1 MHTFKEFLLVCEA
14 HILSSFI
21 HFSPTVDPRHFL
33 RETIAEQE
41 NYCRNPDGE
50 PKVWC
55 YTTNP
60 GDRWERCDVPLC
72 SGLCCDIR
80 SIRNNSCCSV

>member
-1 MHTFKEFLLVCEA
+1 MTQTKKANLG
-14 HILSSFI
+14 IRSFVFHI

-50 PKVWC
+50 STVWC
-55 YTTNP
+55 YTTDPNET
-60 GDRWERCDVPLC
+60 WEYCDVPRC
-72 SGLCCDIR
+72 AGK
-80 SIRNNSCCSV
+80 

>member
-1 MHTFKEFLLVCEA
+1 MSEA

-50 PKVWC
+50 PTVWC
-55 YTTNP
+55 YTTDP
-60 GDRWERCDVPLC
+60 GDRWEHCDVPLC
-72 SGLCCDIR
+72 SGPCVTLFETVLVVGYKILC
-80 SIRNNSCCSV
+80 